1 MAEPAP
7 LTFPSTLTGD
17 SIDSRLLDQ
26 VRRLG
31 DLYGSRNLAR
41 AVEATVDETRLG
53 GADGIITAGH
63 PSVSSAQTDDSVFN
77 YWEFPQ
83 DVQARPQVHLI
94 AAVFAATSTF
104 AEQLHLNVDAC
115 EMRGAI
121 RELLD
126 ACRLCLDLD
135 GVL

>member
-1 MAEPAP
+1 MADPAP
-7 LTFPSTLTGD
+7 LTFPSTLTVD
-17 SIDSRLLDQ
+17 PIDPRLLDQ

-41 AVEATVDETRLG
+41 AVNATQDETRLG

-63 PSVSSAQTDDSVFN
+63 TPVSSVQTDDSVFD
-77 YWEFPQ
+77 YWEPGQ
-83 DVQARPQVHLI
+83 DLQGRPQVHLI
-94 AAVFAATSTF
+94 AAVIAATSTF
-104 AEQLHLNVDAC
+104 ADQLHLHVDAC